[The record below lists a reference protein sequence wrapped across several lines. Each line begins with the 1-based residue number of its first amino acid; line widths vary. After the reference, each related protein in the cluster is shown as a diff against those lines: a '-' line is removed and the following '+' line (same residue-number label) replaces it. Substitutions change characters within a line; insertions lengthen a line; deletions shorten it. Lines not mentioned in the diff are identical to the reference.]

1 MAKTETLLKMDN
13 ISKSFSGVQV
23 LNRVKLELAAG
34 EVLGL
39 LGENGAGKSTLMKIL
54 GGIVKKDSGDIWI
67 SGKIVDIDNP
77 VAAAQQGISIIHQEL
92 VLVPELTVAE
102 NVFLGRLPRGFI
114 RWNEVYRKAQDLFD
128 ELGIDINPKTPV
140 GELPIASQQMVE
152 IARAIS
158 KNAKIIVMDEPT
170 SSLTEKETNILFG
183 MIEKLKQRK
192 VGIIYISHRLEEIFS
207 ICDRITVLRDGEF
220 VGNKARSEVTEDD
233 VVRMMVGRDL
243 SSFYVKEDHDMGKVA
258 LQVKGL
264 TKTGVF
270 KDISFEVKEGEVLG
284 ISGLLGAGRSE
295 VARALVGI
303 DRFDSGE
310 IQLFGKT
317 LKIRKPI
324 DAVEAGIVYIPEDRK
339 KQGLF
344 LQRSVEENLT
354 VPIIKSLSKFNI
366 ISKKREYQVVNGLL
380 EKFAIRTS
388 NPKIAIRNLSGGN
401 QQKVLLSRWLKS
413 PPKVLILDEPTR
425 GVDVGAKAE
434 IYTFINDLAKRGM
447 AIILISSDLPEVL
460 TVSDRILVMR
470 EGTISGEVLRDE
482 ASEEVIMGY
491 ATGIMSTSN

>member
-92 VLVPELTVAE
+92 VMVPELTVAE

-344 LQRSVEENLT
+344 LQRSVAENLT

-388 NPKIAIRNLSGGN
+388 NPNIAIRNLSGGN

-460 TVSDRILVMR
+460 TMSDRILVMR

>member
-344 LQRSVEENLT
+344 LQRSVAENLT

-460 TVSDRILVMR
+460 TMSDRILVMR

>member
-1 MAKTETLLKMDN
+1 LAKTETLLKMDN

-344 LQRSVEENLT
+344 LQRSVAENLT

-460 TVSDRILVMR
+460 TMSDRILVMR